1 MFGERNSHVRLFHY
15 TFRIRTDGIC
25 GRLGSLAGLS
35 EANSICLKV
44 LDYLRIPP
52 AHGDCFVLLLTHPGV
67 NVLGRFLPAHKIND
81 LLLAESVRTR
91 TSIDV
96 AMLDNEGAPEVPEDG
111 DGYDIMD
118 LATFLE
124 YVKLC
129 Q

>member
-1 MFGERNSHVRLFHY
+1 M
-15 TFRIRTDGIC
+15 
-25 GRLGSLAGLS
+25 
-35 EANSICLKV
+35 
-44 LDYLRIPP
+44 
-52 AHGDCFVLLLTHPGV
+52 LLLTHPGV